1 MATEA
6 SVPRPLTVRVRRI
19 VLRTAVGLGAGAV
32 LIVVFLRLVN
42 IGAVARHLAH
52 LNVGLALLCGVAFLA
67 AFVVRALRW
76 RCLLVPTCRVSV
88 RRAVAIYQ
96 VAIFINWLLPVRG
109 GELVKCLLLRRSDGV
124 PISRSSATVSVD
136 KAMDLLPAIG
146 LLALVPIVHPRLSRL
161 LWLLLLGALAVVTL
175 GAVVL
180 ALAAWRREQTLA
192 LSTRLFGRLLSDRLR
207 RRVEPFIV
215 GFLDTL
221 AGLLRQPRLI
231 LVAIAYTLVAVGLDA
246 LFCLLAFRAVGVA
259 VALPVVVYG
268 YTLYNLAYI
277 LPTPPGQ
284 IGSNELFGL
293 LIFYGMFRVDRGA
306 VGGMFLFSHPWTA
319 ILMTAS
325 GLACLSAMGLTL
337 RGTMRLARASGGDEP
352 G

>member
-1 MATEA
+1 MAEA
-6 SVPRPLTVRVRRI
+6 SVPVPLARRVRRI
-19 VLRTAVGLGAGAV
+19 ALRTAVGLGSGAV

-52 LNVGLALLCGVAFLA
+52 LNVGLALLCGAAFLG

-76 RCLLVPTCRVSV
+76 RCLLIPTCRVSR

-96 VAIFINWLLPVRG
+96 VAIFVNWLLPVRG

-124 PISRSSATVSVD
+124 PISRSFATVSMD

-146 LLALVPIVHPRLSRL
+146 LLALVPIVQPRLSRP
-161 LWLLLLGALAVVTL
+161 LWVLLLGALAVVTL
-175 GAVVL
+175 GAAVV

-192 LSTRLFGRLLSDRLR
+192 LSTRLFGRFLSEGLR

-221 AGLLRQPRLI
+221 AGYLRQPRLI
-231 LVAIAYTLVAVGLDA
+231 LVALAYTLVAVALDA
-246 LFCLLAFRAVGVA
+246 LFCMLAFRTVGVA
-259 VALPVVVYG
+259 VTWPVVIYG

-277 LPTPPGQ
+277 VPTPPGQ
-284 IGSNELFGL
+284 IGSNEIIGL
-293 LIFYGMFRVDRGA
+293 LIFSDMFGLDKSA
-306 VGGMFLFSHPWTA
+306 VGGVFLFSHPWTA
-319 ILMTAS
+319 LLMTVS

-337 RGTMRLARASGGDEP
+337 RGTMRLAQLSRGNE
-352 G
+352 